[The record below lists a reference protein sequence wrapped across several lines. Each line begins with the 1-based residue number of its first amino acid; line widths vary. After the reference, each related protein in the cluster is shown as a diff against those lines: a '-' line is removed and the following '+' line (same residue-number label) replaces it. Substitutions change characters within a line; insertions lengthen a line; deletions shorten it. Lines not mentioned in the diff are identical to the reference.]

1 MLRKLL
7 FLIAAGVWLAACAAP
22 DGVPLDAGTATQA
35 PATDLPATNP
45 LAETATPIATGTPT
59 PSAVDE
65 TAEPPAIIEPPPA
78 TLTIDGQTQ
87 VSGIGTFCWNN
98 GEAGAGLGVC
108 VDKLG
113 VPTPREPIVVDAAPF
128 TAQLTFPLEQPPSSV
143 SLMLIP
149 VSAED
154 EMTVGGTPDWR
165 WWPFAGGQS
174 MELTPGVTTEVEL
187 APEPG
192 LYALTAFTFFEGRGD
207 VVYGFLVRVGG
218 VGGETG
224 GGVAFVLPASCQPH
238 DNLSPYLDPGGRYCL
253 LFPSYFR
260 IGDVTLDR
268 ANFYGPPLDPSL
280 EPVMASLGVSVVGPA
295 GGRSLTEVV
304 EAYVAEN
311 ALGQAVTRSEIV
323 LSNEPAIVVE
333 GLPGRTGHWQAF
345 AVHGDTVYQ
354 LSLAPKDEQ
363 FPQAAGDVEAVWGAV
378 STSLTFLN

>member
-7 FLIAAGVWLAACAAP
+7 LLIAAGAWLAACAAP
-22 DGVPLDAGTATQA
+22 GGVPQAVGTETQA
-35 PATDLPATNP
+35 PATNP
-45 LAETATPIATGTPT
+45 PNDTAAPIATGTPT

-65 TAEPPAIIEPPPA
+65 TSEPPAIIEPPPA
-78 TLTIDGQTQ
+78 TLTINGQTQ

-108 VDKLG
+108 VDKMG
-113 VPTPREPIVVDAAPF
+113 VPTPREPIAVEAGPF
-128 TAQLTFPLEQPPSSV
+128 TAQFTFPLEQPPSSV
-143 SLMLIP
+143 SLTLIP
-149 VSAED
+149 VSAGD

-174 MELTPGVTTEVEL
+174 VELTPGVTTEVEL
-187 APEPG
+187 SPEPG

-207 VVYGFLVRVGG
+207 VVYGFLVQVGPG
-218 VGGETG
+218 SETG
-224 GGVAFVLPASCQPH
+224 GGAAFVLPASCQPH

-260 IGDVTLDR
+260 IGDVTMDR
-268 ANFYGPPLDPSL
+268 AVLYGPPLDPSL

-295 GGRSLTEVV
+295 GGRSLQAVV
-304 EAYVAEN
+304 DAYVAEN

-333 GLPGRTGHWQAF
+333 GLPGRTGHWQAL

-378 STSLTFLN
+378 SASFTFLN